1 MRNGLTT
8 ATGAHLV
15 MEDSPEL
22 PNVITDG
29 VLVATGLETMISL
42 KGKNITRL
50 KAPYSGDCA
59 DEIEDPEVKTLYPDN
74 FKYSAKSCTAFCY
87 AVNTNEAC
95 GCYEPSE
102 VGGIVFE
109 QYDEL
114 SEVFTRC
121 DTKNSTISQCIQ
133 GVRDDF
139 DNCGCKSECTDTT
152 YTVMIPIYKA
162 SLYFSIYSI
171 NYLLDLF

>member
-15 MEDSPEL
+15 IEDPPEL
-22 PNVITDG
+22 PNVLADG

-50 KAPYSGDCA
+50 KAPYSGDCVT
-59 DEIEDPEVKTLYPDN
+59 EIKDLEVKTKYPSN

-87 AVNTNEAC
+87 VVNTNKSC

-114 SEVFTRC
+114 AAEFTRC
-121 DTKNSTISQCIQ
+121 DTKRSDTSQCVQ
-133 GVRDDF
+133 GVRDNF
-139 DNCGCKSECTDTT
+139 ANCGCKSECSDTT
-152 YTVMIPIYKA
+152 YTVMIPIYKV

-171 NYLLDLF
+171 

>member
-15 MEDSPEL
+15 IEDPPEL
-22 PNVITDG
+22 PNVLTDG

-50 KAPYSGDCA
+50 KAPYSGDCVA
-59 DEIEDPEVKTLYPDN
+59 EIKDLEVKTMYPSN

-87 AVNTNEAC
+87 AVNTNRSC
-95 GCYEPSE
+95 GCYQPSE
-102 VGGIVFE
+102 VGGILFE

-114 SEVFTRC
+114 STELARC
-121 DTKNSTISQCIQ
+121 NTKNSTINQCLR
-133 GVRDDF
+133 GVRDHF
-139 DNCGCKSECTDTT
+139 DSCKCQSECTDTT
-152 YTVMIPIYKA
+152 YTV
-162 SLYFSIYSI
+162 LTSIYVPSI
-171 NYLLDLF
+171 YTPT